1 MRFNLT
7 ISSDPLSNEPQLE
20 RKDMKYRLVFA
31 FAPLLFAVACATADP
46 IDTSSAEPVIV
57 IDMQPNL
64 RFAPTPQ
71 TISVG
76 DTVEFRNVS
85 SFGHTV
91 STRPSTPEETAST
104 ALPAGAESFD
114 SGNIPAGG
122 VYKKTFTV
130 PGTYTYFCDPHHG
143 AGMIGTIIVKAG

>member
-1 MRFNLT
+1 MSHNLK
-7 ISSDPLSNEPQLE
+7 E
-20 RKDMKYRLVFA
+20 KDMKYRILFA
-31 FAPLLFAVACATADP
+31 FAPLMFAVACATADP
-46 IDTSSAEPVIV
+46 GVTRSAEPVIV
-57 IDMQPNL
+57 IDMQPSL

-85 SFGHTV
+85 NFGHTV

-104 ALPAGAESFD
+104 ELPAGAQSFD

-122 VYKKTFTV
+122 VYKQTFTV
-130 PGTYTYFCDPHHG
+130 PGTYTYFCEPHHG
-143 AGMIGTIIVKAG
+143 AGMIGTIIVRAS